1 MYYKGLKAPFVQS
14 PQISRIDLVL
24 GAAQRLDPSAKTMQ
38 ILCEATSQVASELR
52 WGQNFPIA
60 AKRLETKTI
69 RYLKDIDRHF
79 ITQSHWACNEESK
92 NPVPPETP
100 DVCEW

>member
-52 WGQNFPIA
+52 
-60 AKRLETKTI
+60 
-69 RYLKDIDRHF
+69 
-79 ITQSHWACNEESK
+79 
-92 NPVPPETP
+92 
-100 DVCEW
+100 